1 MAIVIS
7 RNDPAYDEAFL
18 AGASVAFGVFDG
30 VHEGHRFIIG
40 EAVASARE
48 EAARS
53 AVITFDIDPDEM
65 FAPGGLKK
73 LMTNEARIAKL
84 AELDVDAVVLLPF
97 SREFAA
103 QASLDRGGQ

>member
-65 FAPGGLKK
+65 FAPGPPTSSPLEGASVIFPLSPGR
-73 LMTNEARIAKL
+73 EARC
-84 AELDVDAVVLLPF
+84 VLTRYT
-97 SREFAA
+97 S
-103 QASLDRGGQ
+103 QAPALF